1 MIKKSIVCGLLFS
14 SALAI
19 AQQPATQPAT
29 IQQAAPQPATAQ
41 PAQLPNAQLPA
52 TTLPAA
58 PTPGQVVEQK
68 PQVIPAAPQLAA
80 TGFILVDATTGSIVA
95 EFNSDQR
102 LPPASLTKMMSS
114 YLVVDEIEKGKITE
128 DAMVNISVKAWK
140 MGGSRMYVKEGTQ
153 VSVIDLLRGVII
165 QSGND
170 ATVALAEYVSG
181 NEDAFVD
188 SMNQRAAQLGMVNTH
203 FENSTGWPAEGHLT
217 TAKDLAILAR
227 AIINDHPTHYPLY
240 AEKYF
245 FYNNIRQPNRN
256 LLLFRDETVDGLK
269 TGHTEEAGYCLVAS
283 SKRENTRFIAV
294 VMGTAN
300 ESARAAE
307 TQKLLAYGF
316 RYFQTTQ
323 LYQAGQQVSTSRVW
337 AGKTQEVTLG
347 IPNNIVLTIPKGR
360 EQAMQAKMHINE
372 IIKAP
377 IAAGQE
383 LGNLTVELD
392 GQLIVN
398 TPIVALQPVEEAGFF
413 ARLLDNLK
421 LFFRNLFS

>member
-1 MIKKSIVCGLLFS
+1 MIKNIVSSVLL
-14 SALAI
+14 AGAVI
-19 AQQPATQPAT
+19 AHAQQPATPVPT
-29 IQQAAPQPATAQ
+29 S
-41 PAQLPNAQLPA
+41 
-52 TTLPAA
+52 TLPT
-58 PTPGQVVEQK
+58 PVPGQVVEQK
-68 PQVIPAAPQLAA
+68 PQAIPAPPQLAA
-80 TGFILVDATTGSIVA
+80 TGYILVDATTGSIVA
-95 EFNSDQR
+95 EYNSEQR

-114 YLVVDEIEKGKITE
+114 YLVVDELEKGRITE
-128 DAMVNISVKAWK
+128 DTMVNISVKAWK

-170 ATVALAEYVSG
+170 ATVALAEFISG

-188 SMNQRAAQLGMVNTH
+188 AMNQKAAQLGMVNTH

-217 TAKDLAILAR
+217 TAKDLAVLAR
-227 AIINDHPTHYPLY
+227 AIINDHPTHYPLH
-240 AEKYF
+240 AEKHF

-294 VMGTAN
+294 VMGTEN

-316 RYFQTTQ
+316 RYFQTQQ

-337 AGKTQEVTLG
+337 AGKAQEVTLG
-347 IPNNIVLTIPKGR
+347 IPNNIVLTLPKGR
-360 EQAMQAKMHINE
+360 EQALQANMHINE

-377 IAAGQE
+377 ITAGQE

-392 GQLIVN
+392 GQLLVN
-398 TPIVALQPVEEAGFF
+398 TPIVALQAVEEAGFF
-413 ARLLDNLK
+413 ARLMDNLR

>member
-14 SALAI
+14 SALLCSSSGTF
-19 AQQPATQPAT
+19 AQQPATQ
-29 IQQAAPQPATAQ
+29 QPANQ
-41 PAQLPNAQLPA
+41 VPSAQLPNAQLPSS
-52 TTLPAA
+52 TLPA

-68 PQVIPAAPQLAA
+68 PQVIPGPPQLAA

-95 EFNSDQR
+95 EYNADQR

-114 YLVVDEIEKGKITE
+114 YLVVDEIEKGKVAE

-153 VSVIDLLRGVII
+153 VPVIDLLRGVII

-170 ATVALAEYVSG
+170 STVALAEYVSG

-188 SMNQRAAQLGMVNTH
+188 VMNQKAAQLGMTNTH

-283 SKRENTRFIAV
+283 SKRESTRFIAV
-294 VMGTAN
+294 VMGTASEN
-300 ESARAAE
+300 ARAAE
-307 TQKLLAYGF
+307 TEKLLAYGF
-316 RYFQTTQ
+316 RYFQTTP

-337 AGKTQEVTLG
+337 AGKSEEVTLG
-347 IPNNIVLTIPKGR
+347 IPNNIVLTLPKGR
-360 EQAMQAKMHINE
+360 EQALQAKMHINE

-377 IAAGQE
+377 ITVGQE

-413 ARLLDNLK
+413 ARLIDNLK

>member
-1 MIKKSIVCGLLFS
+1 MIKKLFASVLLAS
-14 SALAI
+14 SSLTF
-19 AQQPATQPAT
+19 AQQPAAPAPT
-29 IQQAAPQPATAQ
+29 
-41 PAQLPNAQLPA
+41 N
-52 TTLPAA
+52 TLPTP

-68 PQVIPAAPQLAA
+68 PLVIPAAPQLAA
-80 TGFILVDATTGSIVA
+80 SGFILVDATTGSIVA
-95 EFNSDQR
+95 ESNSEQR

-114 YLVVDEIEKGKITE
+114 YLVVDEIEKGRITE

-170 ATVALAEYVSG
+170 STVALAEYVAG

-188 SMNQRAAQLGMVNTH
+188 TMNQKAAQLGMTNTH

-217 TAKDLAILAR
+217 TAKDLAVLAR
-227 AIINDHPTHYPLY
+227 SIINDHPSHYPLY

-256 LLLFRDETVDGLK
+256 LLLFRDDTVDGLK
-269 TGHTEEAGYCLVAS
+269 TGHTDEAGYCLVAS
-283 SKRENTRFIAV
+283 SKRENTRFISV
-294 VMGTAN
+294 VMGTAS

-323 LYQAGQQVSTSRVW
+323 LYQAGQQVSNSRVW
-337 AGKTQEVTLG
+337 AGKSQEVTLG
-347 IPNNIVLTIPKGR
+347 IPKNIILTLPKGR
-360 EQAMQAKMHINE
+360 EQSLQAQMHINE

-377 IAAGQE
+377 IVAGQE

-392 GQLIVN
+392 GQLLVN
-398 TPIVALQPVEEAGFF
+398 TPIVALQAVEEAGFF

-421 LFFRNLFS
+421 LFFRDLFS